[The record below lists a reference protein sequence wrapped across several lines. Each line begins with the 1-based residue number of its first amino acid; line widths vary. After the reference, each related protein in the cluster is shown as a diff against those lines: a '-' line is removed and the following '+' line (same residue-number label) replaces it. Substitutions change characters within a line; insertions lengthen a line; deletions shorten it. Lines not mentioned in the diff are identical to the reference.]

1 MFVGCGL
8 DMIDVFFF
16 FKQKT
21 AYDMRISDW
30 SSDVCSSDLSAGPV
44 EMEPAEGFGEAASVE
59 PDSAE
64 ADLAEPDLGEK
75 AMPTAAEDAAPEV
88 ADETEMPAEAFAVT
102 EVGSTD
108 APNAASDD
116 LLAALAELNAG
127 DGAFA
132 EAVRSEQRCGGTGCV
147 RTCRF

>member
-30 SSDVCSSDLSAGPV
+30 SSDVCSSDLSAGPE

-75 AMPTAAEDAAPEV
+75 AMPTAAEDAAQEV
-88 ADETEMPAEAFAVT
+88 PDETEMPAEAVAGT
-102 EVGSTD
+102 EVGSTN
-108 APNAASDD
+108 APHAESDD
-116 LLAALAELNAG
+116 HFATTEELQPA
-127 DGAFA
+127 D
-132 EAVRSEQRCGGTGCV
+132 EVYDTAVPE
-147 RTCRF
+147 